1 MKSRSRL
8 ALIIAAIVGGSLLAF
23 CAGMIFTLA
32 VIMPA
37 RGETGLATPSTFEP
51 TLEASPSQPI
61 SPSPTKTPVEPTPT
75 ATYAFIILT
84 PTPTTASP
92 TTEPAPTSTPVQSP
106 APPSSPTPPP
116 GLPFYYVDGSR
127 VERDNCFSMYLKG
140 LVVDANDVPLDG
152 VTVRWERWQVS
163 NFYVS
168 GSDPTA
174 PRGQWTFDY
183 MPGNR
188 HMPTDFVLQV
198 VESEG
203 NPKPLSDPLVIHYAG
218 CSINGQITHIVFKRR

>member
-8 ALIIAAIVGGSLLAF
+8 AVIIAAIVGGSLLAF
-23 CAGMIFTLA
+23 CAGIILTLA

-37 RGETGLATPSTFEP
+37 RGETGLAPPSTFEP
-51 TLEASPSQPI
+51 TIEASPSQLKR
-61 SPSPTKTPVEPTPT
+61 PSPTKTPVEPTLT
-75 ATYAFIILT
+75 ATYAIIILT

-92 TTEPAPTSTPVQSP
+92 TTEPAPPSTPVQSP
-106 APPSSPTPPP
+106 APPP
-116 GLPFYYVDGSR
+116 GLPFYYVEGSR
-127 VERDNCFSMYLKG
+127 VEQDNCFSMYLKG
-140 LVVDANDVPLDG
+140 LVVDANDVPRDG
-152 VTVRWERWQVS
+152 VTIRWERWQVS
-163 NFYVS
+163 EFYVS

-188 HMPTDFVLQV
+188 HMPTEFVLQV

-218 CSINGQITHIVFKRR
+218 CSTNGQITHIVFKRR